1 MSNPPQ
7 EPPSHRPLAA
17 LRYPN
22 FALLCASRFCSITSI
37 ALFSASVM
45 WQVFDLSGSA
55 FQLGLIGLVRFVPHL
70 AVSLLAGAFADT
82 YDRRRIAMLA
92 QIVPALCAITLYVA
106 TTGGYATLSLIYAL
120 VFIIAVAAAFEAPA
134 GSALLP
140 TLVPRA
146 IFPNA
151 VTIAT
156 TLTSLARVTGPA
168 IAGLVIAEVGV
179 GATYA
184 VQASLIAGSLVALS
198 FIRTPAQTGARS
210 SVSLQ
215 SIREGIQFLRRKRE
229 VLGAMT
235 LDMFAVIFGGAQAL
249 LPIYA
254 NEILKVGPR
263 GYGILTSSLEIGA
276 LLMAILLVARPP
288 IQRVGRSLMIAVA
301 VFGVATALFGLSR
314 SFPLSVFLYMLV
326 GMADQVS
333 VVTRQTLIQLATP
346 DALRGRVSSVNMV
359 FIGASNHL
367 GAVEAGFVAA
377 ATSATFAVVSGGLGC
392 LVALGVVAAKI
403 PELAAHRIGG
413 EPADRP

>member
-1 MSNPPQ
+1 
-7 EPPSHRPLAA
+7 
-17 LRYPN
+17 
-22 FALLCASRFCSITSI
+22 
-37 ALFSASVM
+37 
-45 WQVFDLSGSA
+45 
-55 FQLGLIGLVRFVPHL
+55 
-70 AVSLLAGAFADT
+70 
-82 YDRRRIAMLA
+82 MLA
-92 QIVPALCAITLYVA
+92 QVVPAFCAVALFVA
-106 TTGGYATLSLIYAL
+106 TTGGYASLPLIYAL
-120 VFIIAVAAAFEAPA
+120 VFSIAVSAAFEAPA

-168 IAGLVIAEVGV
+168 VAGLVIAGVGV

-184 VQASLIAGSLVALS
+184 VQACLIAGSIAAYS
-198 FIRTPAQTGARS
+198 FIRSPAQTGTRS
-210 SVSLQ
+210 TVSLQ
-215 SIREGIQFLRRKRE
+215 SVREGIRFVRRQRV

-254 NEILKVGPR
+254 NEILQVGPR
-263 GYGILTSSLEIGA
+263 GYGLLTSSLEIGA
-276 LLMAILLVARPP
+276 LLMALLLVMLPP
-288 IQRVGRSLMIAVA
+288 IRRAGRALLIAVA
-301 VFGVATALFGLSR
+301 VFGAATVLFGLTR
-314 SFPLSVFLYMLV
+314 SFPLSVLLYMLV

-333 VVTRQTLIQLATP
+333 VVMRQTLIQLATP

-377 ATSATFAVVSGGLGC
+377 LSSATFAVVSGGLGC
-392 LVALGVVAAKI
+392 LVTLGVVAAKI
-403 PELAAHRIGG
+403 PELGAHRLDGG
-413 EPADRP
+413 SGTDC

>member
-1 MSNPPQ
+1 
-7 EPPSHRPLAA
+7 
-17 LRYPN
+17 
-22 FALLCASRFCSITSI
+22 
-37 ALFSASVM
+37 M

-70 AVSLLAGAFADT
+70 ALSLLAGAFADT

-92 QIVPALCAITLYVA
+92 QVVPAFCAVALFVA
-106 TTGGYATLSLIYAL
+106 TTGGYASLPLIYAL
-120 VFIIAVAAAFEAPA
+120 VFSIAVSAAFEAPA

-168 IAGLVIAEVGV
+168 VAGLVIAGVGV

-184 VQASLIAGSLVALS
+184 VQACLIAGSIAAYS
-198 FIRTPAQTGARS
+198 FIRSPAQTETRS
-210 SVSLQ
+210 TVSLQ
-215 SIREGIQFLRRKRE
+215 SVREGIRFVRRQRV

-235 LDMFAVIFGGAQAL
+235 LDMFAVIFGAAQAL
-249 LPIYA
+249 LPVYA
-254 NEILKVGPR
+254 NEILQVGPR
-263 GYGILTSSLEIGA
+263 GYGLLTSSLEIGA
-276 LLMAILLVARPP
+276 LLMALLLVMLPP
-288 IQRVGRSLMIAVA
+288 IRRAGRALLIAVA
-301 VFGVATALFGLSR
+301 VFGAATVLFGLSR
-314 SFPLSVFLYMLV
+314 SFPLSVLLYMLV

-333 VVTRQTLIQLATP
+333 VVMRQTLIQLATP

-377 ATSATFAVVSGGLGC
+377 LSSATFAVVSGGLGC
-392 LVALGVVAAKI
+392 LVTLGVVAAKI
-403 PELAAHRIGG
+403 PELGAHRLDGG
-413 EPADRP
+413 SGTDSPASIRRRSNERNR